1 MPRKMKR
8 DIISGWDKRLFT
20 YLASVKV
27 ALIEQIERDIPH
39 QYKNRPSLVCKL
51 WRLRKRGLLSAQYS
65 RMHDGKKVLC
75 LTKKAFD
82 KYLSNGLEVR
92 KQLKSD
98 KVDHDLD
105 LVDIRYCFNQSKLVT
120 QILTENDLQT
130 WPEYYQRD
138 EIRAFVKINSDSAI
152 NVQFPNG
159 SFWIALEYEST
170 AKNKSRYASLFQNY
184 YAHEE
189 VTAVIYVCQSKSI
202 LNKLMKEEK
211 DFIGDNRRKFFYKT
225 LEDLKQDRTM
235 TFTNGLSEKLIL
247 ADKSEK

>member
-1 MPRKMKR
+1 MNKLKG
-8 DIISGWDKRLFT
+8 IFHISIKIDLHLF
-20 YLASVKV
+20 V
-27 ALIEQIERDIPH
+27 
-39 QYKNRPSLVCKL
+39 NF
-51 WRLRKRGLLSAQYS
+51 G
-65 RMHDGKKVLC
+65 
-75 LTKKAFD
+75 
-82 KYLSNGLEVR
+82 GLEREGFFQLNTVECTMERRFYVSQKKPLINISQTGLKLR

-152 NVQFPNG
+152 NVQFSNG
-159 SFWIALEYEST
+159 SFWMALEYEST

-184 YAHEE
+184 YAYEE